1 MVEHNYMRGMMRMAT
16 TDYKF
21 PWEWTHEYLKDRV
34 RKNFDKEKKKKNE
47 LLKFNSQNFK
57 THLRIH

>member
-1 MVEHNYMRGMMRMAT
+1 MAT